1 MWLLDFSVNML
12 TLFGLVLS
20 IGIVV
25 DDAIVV
31 VENAARHI
39 EEGLPPKP
47 ATIKAMSEVL
57 GPIIG
62 ITLVLMSV
70 FLPSAFM
77 SGITGQLY
85 QQFALTIAATALISA
100 INAVTL
106 KPAQCALWLRPHS
119 GRKNFFTRWFDK
131 VYGWLEAVYAAVVR
145 RIVKISLLMM
155 LLFAGLMVLTVWW
168 YQRVPTGFIPTED
181 QGYGFVLVQLPDA
194 ASQDRTKTVMRRID
208 KILENTEG
216 IEDWVTIGGLSILD
230 NSSAPNTGTLFVTF
244 SPLEERLKKGLTLD
258 VLLGNLR
265 SQLGTIQD
273 AVVFPF
279 APPAIRGLGVRGGFE
294 MHCPGPRR
302 PGTHNS

>member
-1 MWLLDFSVNML
+1 
-12 TLFGLVLS
+12 
-20 IGIVV
+20 
-25 DDAIVV
+25 
-31 VENAARHI
+31 
-39 EEGLPPKP
+39 
-47 ATIKAMSEVL
+47 MSEVL

-85 QQFALTIAATALISA
+85 QQFALTIAATAFISA

-131 VYGWLEAVYAAVVR
+131 VYGWLEAVYAAIVRGVVK
-145 RIVKISLLMM
+145 VSLVMM

-194 ASQDRTKTVMRRID
+194 ASQDRTKAIMRRID
-208 KILENTEG
+208 DILAKTEG
-216 IEDWVTIGGLSILD
+216 IQDWVTIGGLSILD

-244 SPLEERLKKGLTLD
+244 SPFEERLKKGLSLD
-258 VLLGNLR
+258 VLLGKLR
-265 SQLGTIQD
+265 TR
-273 AVVFPF
+273 V
-279 APPAIRGLGVRGGFE
+279 GLDQRCRRLPVCAAGDSRPGRSRRFRNDGA
-294 MHCPGPRR
+294 GPRR
-302 PGTHNS
+302 PRPHDSRPGRHRNHGRCPHANPGSVHSTPRSAPACRSCTST